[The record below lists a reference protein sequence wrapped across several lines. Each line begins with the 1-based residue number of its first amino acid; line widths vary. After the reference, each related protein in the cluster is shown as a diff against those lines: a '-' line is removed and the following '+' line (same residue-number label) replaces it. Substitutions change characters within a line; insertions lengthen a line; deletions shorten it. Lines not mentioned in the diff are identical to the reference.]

1 MFAFT
6 ARPRGRTRCCINK
19 HLFIYA
25 RDGIEARTVDGLLLA
40 WPPSGFEV
48 LAKVASGLFSQ
59 LLLSLSAGDVLRSPT
74 SASI

>member
-6 ARPRGRTRCCINK
+6 ARPRGGTRCCINK

-48 LAKVASGLFSQ
+48 LAKVAW
-59 LLLSLSAGDVLRSPT
+59 SLH
-74 SASI
+74 